1 MGKTEQLDLLFHQLN
16 VGDVVQRNNA
26 CDEILKMVDQTADP
40 AEKDRLRQSIIYHL
54 IDLGRVY
61 EAEFIIEALHAS
73 ANHDMQAASCFHR
86 IEFCK
91 KFARFVNEGNVLGF
105 QDLFQKAQR
114 DIGQNANAKIVFF
127 DITMQV
133 AVLLHTT

>member
-1 MGKTEQLDLLFHQLN
+1 MTREAFMYNFHIRELSYMTS
-16 VGDVVQRNNA
+16 
-26 CDEILKMVDQTADP
+26 E
-40 AEKDRLRQSIIYHL
+40 E
-54 IDLGRVY
+54 
-61 EAEFIIEALHAS
+61 E
-73 ANHDMQAASCFHR
+73 
-86 IEFCK
+86 EFCK
-91 KFARFVNEGNVLGF
+91 KFARFVNEGNVIGF